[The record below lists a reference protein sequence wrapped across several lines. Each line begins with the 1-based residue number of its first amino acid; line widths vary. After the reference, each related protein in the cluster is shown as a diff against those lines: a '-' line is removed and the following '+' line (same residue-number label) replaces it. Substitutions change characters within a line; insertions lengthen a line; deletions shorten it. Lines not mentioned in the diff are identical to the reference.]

1 MDANLDGIIEK
12 ANKSRQLNIMSIHSN
27 QPQDHVVP
35 QPKAGAIYAPK
46 HILVCAICLVLPLG
60 KVL

>member
-12 ANKSRQLNIMSIHSN
+12 ANKSRQLNITSIHSN

-35 QPKAGAIYAPK
+35 LPKAGAIYSPK
-46 HILVCAICLVLPLG
+46 HIIVDAICLVLPRG
-60 KVL
+60 NVL